1 MNITS
6 FWLGVGL
13 LFWSFQGHAEVS
25 GDWEYSVSGGEVV
38 ITNYTGLGGVVQIP
52 ETLAGLPVKEIG
64 ALALSGKGITGLT
77 IPYTIIRL
85 GDNAFSANP
94 GLSYVSI
101 SSNLTNL
108 PTGVFASSG
117 LSSFLIPN
125 SVVKIGAG
133 AFYECTNLTGITI
146 PGSVIEIE
154 PYAFLDCRGLT
165 NVVFEGSPM
174 VGNSSFQGTPY
185 GDLNPIL
192 DGLGYVP
199 LDGQTNGPFA
209 LVFNFQ
215 SNSATNI
222 IVPAEVYGRPV
233 TEIKSHRYRPELGE
247 PAVVHYPFRS
257 TTKSVQIPATITNIQ
272 LGRWIQPGSP
282 LHPTNWGSDSFI
294 RFQVDQ
300 DNPALTSEQDVLY
313 TKDRSL
319 VQHAPVPLS
328 SFASFSGDWEFVPSW
343 ANWSAIITR
352 YTGVAD
358 GGFINISIPS
368 EISFYSYSIPIK
380 EIGPF
385 ALAGV
390 SRRFN
395 LQIPY
400 SNLHIG
406 ITNIAEGAFAA
417 SGINNSFSV
426 PGYKIGYR
434 AFYSCSNLSSVTIGG
449 NQIATEA
456 FKKCTNLSGVTF
468 NSRPIIGSGAFSE
481 TLYQSYNPIVDGFG
495 YLSLDGQTNGPLSLV
510 YNFHESSQTNL
521 VVPTIVSGRPVTQI
535 GTSTSYP
542 YTHWTQFFFGQ
553 VVSPLRTNHTS
564 LFISENITNIESKI
578 WIGNNLQQVDVAEA
592 NQAFMTDQGAAL
604 YGRNKQ
610 RVILYCKNKTNLS
623 HYSILAGTESIEDNA
638 FEYSK
643 LSSISIP
650 SSVTHIGNSAFRQSW
665 ITNISIPNGVTNIA
679 ASTFQDCTNL
689 INVSLPTNL
698 TTIQSQAFR
707 GCSKLETIA
716 LPESM
721 VGSWNNYQSLASDSF
736 KETPIK
742 SASIPYALLVH
753 PGAMAGLTNNFPL
766 VTLGS
771 ASQTRDLHVNSIASA
786 LVGVLATNQVF
797 ISNLAQ
803 AILAAS
809 NNYGLATKTEVGG
822 AVTLGVQQVLSAP
835 SDYNLFTPLQVQ
847 SERTA
852 AQSEV
857 LNDPNSYSLYTT
869 NQIQNLGMGGIVLN
883 RNTNNQLV
891 LNYEILQSSDLQNWA
906 PYQQNEL
913 VISNAPADKMFLRVQ
928 AVGQ

>member
-1 MNITS
+1 MKILLCIYVCLVVLPS
-6 FWLGVGL
+6 FKAA
-13 LFWSFQGHAEVS
+13 AEVS
-25 GDWEYSVSGGEVV
+25 GDWEYSVSGGEA
-38 ITNYTGLGGVVQIP
+38 IINNYTGPGGGLVIP

-64 ALALSGKGITGLT
+64 ALALSEKGITSLT
-77 IPYTIIRL
+77 IPDTIIRL

-101 SSNLTNL
+101 SSNITNL

-300 DNPALTSEQDVLY
+300 DNPAFTSEQDVLY

-319 VQHAPVPLS
+319 VQHAPIPLS

-358 GGFINISIPS
+358 GGFIDISIPS

-400 SNLHIG
+400 SNLHSG

-434 AFYSCSNLSSVTIGG
+434 AFYSCSNLWAVTIGG

-456 FKKCTNLSGVTF
+456 FKKCTNLGGVTF

-564 LFISENITNIESKI
+564 LFISENITNIESKF
-578 WIGNNLQQVDVAEA
+578 WMDSNLQQVDVAEA

-610 RVILYCKNKTNLS
+610 RVILYLKNKTNLS

-643 LSSISIP
+643 LSSIGVP

-771 ASQTRDLHVNSIASA
+771 ASQTRDLYVNSIANA

-809 NNYGLATKTEVGG
+809 NNYGLATKTEVGA
-822 AVTLGVQQVLSAP
+822 AVNVGVRRVLSAP
-835 SDYNLFTPLQVQ
+835 SDYNLFTPIQVE
-847 SERTA
+847 SERTEG
-852 AQSEV
+852 QNDV
-857 LNDPNSYSLYTT
+857 LNDPNNYSLYTT
-869 NQIQNLGMGGIVLN
+869 NQIQNLGLGGIVLN

-891 LNYEILQSSDLQNWA
+891 LNYEILQSNDLQNWA

-913 VISNAPADKMFLRVQ
+913 VISNAPADKLFLRVQ
-928 AVGQ
+928 AVR